1 MVSILLETTIGTLS
15 SKKIPFFFQFSL
27 LFMIAEKY
35 ILINMYVY
43 LVYQLNQINLKI
55 KNDLRVNWKAG
66 VIFEP

>member
-1 MVSILLETTIGTLS
+1 
-15 SKKIPFFFQFSL
+15 
-27 LFMIAEKY
+27 MIAEKY